1 MKFKQ
6 QDISSYIAFVRAFA
20 IHSFHTKALFCYTCK
35 WWWAWYAWKQAPRQR
50 CTLQTLHPKYVS
62 LLRPFS
68 VQCLHLPR
76 GLINFAQICLW
87 ILATLMISCLF
98 IVERLLLEKSPISF
112 SAMYRLKSTMEKCFV
127 GFLVP
132 GVSTHNRK
140 ALISEISKIKLTKY
154 FQNFLEGRPTGF
166 LDLYCCVRSTP

>member
-1 MKFKQ
+1 MAKKSKNVILLQGWNMKFKQ
-6 QDISSYIAFVRAFA
+6 QDISFYMAFVTAFA
-20 IHSFHTKALFCYTCK
+20 IHSFYTKAVFCYTYK
-35 WWWAWYAWKQAPRQR
+35 WWLAWYAWKQAPRQR

-112 SAMYRLKSTMEKCFV
+112 SAMSRLKST
-127 GFLVP
+127 
-132 GVSTHNRK
+132 
-140 ALISEISKIKLTKY
+140 I
-154 FQNFLEGRPTGF
+154 
-166 LDLYCCVRSTP
+166 